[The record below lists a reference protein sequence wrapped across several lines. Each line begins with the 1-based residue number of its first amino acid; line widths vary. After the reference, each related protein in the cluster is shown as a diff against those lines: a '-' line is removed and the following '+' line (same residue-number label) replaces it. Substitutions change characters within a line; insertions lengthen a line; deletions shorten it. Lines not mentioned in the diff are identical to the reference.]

1 MKQWRFVAF
10 DDGFAGF
17 NSEKACIVGCI
28 TAGTYVESFLFDI
41 IEIDGLDVT
50 QKIASLV
57 LKSKFRNQLR
67 CIFLSGITFAGFNI
81 ADIHEIHRKTEIPVV
96 VVMRKQPNLNEMLNA
111 LKNVS
116 DREKRAE
123 ILKKAGKVH
132 KISEGLYVQTA
143 GCSVDEARLF
153 VKASVVKGNIPEALR
168 IAHLVASA
176 IIYGESK
183 KRA

>member
-17 NSEKACIVGCI
+17 KSEKACIVGCI
-28 TAGTYVESFLFDI
+28 TAGTYVEGFLFDS
-41 IEIDGLDVT
+41 IEVDGLDAT
-50 QKIASLV
+50 SKITSLV
-57 LKSKFRNQLR
+57 LKSKFRNQLK
-67 CIFLSGITFAGFNI
+67 CIFLSGITFAGFNM
-81 ADIHEIHRKTEIPVV
+81 ADVHEIYEKTGIPVV
-96 VVMRKQPNLNEMLNA
+96 VVMRKIPNLDEIARA

-116 DREKRAE
+116 DAERRME

-143 GCSVDEARLF
+143 GCDVDEAKTF
-153 VKASVVKGNIPEALR
+153 IEASVAKGNIPEALR
-168 IAHLVASA
+168 IAHLAASA

>member
-1 MKQWRFVAF
+1 MRQWRFVAF

-17 NSEKACIVGCI
+17 KSENACIVGCI
-28 TAGTYVESFLFDI
+28 TAGTYVEGFLFDS
-41 IEIDGLDVT
+41 IEVDGLDVT
-50 QKIASLV
+50 SKIISLV
-57 LKSKFRNQLR
+57 LKSKFRNQLK
-67 CIFLSGITFAGFNI
+67 CIFLSGITFGGFNM
-81 ADIHEIHRKTEIPVV
+81 ADIQEIYEKTGIPVV
-96 VVMRKQPNLNEMLNA
+96 VIMRKIPNFDEISKA

-116 DREKRAE
+116 ETERRIE
-123 ILKKAGKVH
+123 ILNKAGNIY

-143 GCSVDEARLF
+143 GCSVEEAKLF
-153 VKASVVKGNIPEALR
+153 IKASIVKGNIPEALR